1 MKHNTLA
8 SSMALFVVLSV
19 FGVPSHAQQ
28 EVDPT
33 HFPLTQT
40 AQYKPNVAAPDS
52 VKHVSSQH
60 AQPSTSKK
68 TAKPSTAAK
77 PRDTA
82 KIVAKR

>member
-33 HFPLTQT
+33 HLPLTQT
-40 AQYKPNVAAPDS
+40 AQYKPNVAALPT
-52 VKHVSSQH
+52 
-60 AQPSTSKK
+60 P
-68 TAKPSTAAK
+68 
-77 PRDTA
+77 
-82 KIVAKR
+82 